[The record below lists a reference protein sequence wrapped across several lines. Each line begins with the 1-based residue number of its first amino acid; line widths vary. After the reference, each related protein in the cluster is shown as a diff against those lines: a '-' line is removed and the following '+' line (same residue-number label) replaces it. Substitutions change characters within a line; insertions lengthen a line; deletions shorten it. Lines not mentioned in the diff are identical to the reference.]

1 MLRSLN
7 GCREMNNFGT
17 ADMVSPLRR
26 VLVKNPTAAM
36 ATADPKIWHY
46 SAPLS
51 QDLLHRDHA
60 ALIAIL
66 ENYGAEVL
74 YLEQDSLELA
84 DAVFTHDVSLVT
96 PHGAVICRMG
106 KTLRR
111 GEQEWHQNFYTQ
123 QQVPILGT
131 IQAPGTVEAGDCVW
145 LDAKTLLVGLGFRTN
160 QSGMA
165 QLQEILGPHEVDIH
179 SFDLPV
185 YHGES
190 ACLHLMSILSM
201 LDHNLALI
209 CQSMLPVR
217 LLNLFVARKIEC
229 VPACEEEFQSSGTL
243 STNVLA
249 LGPRQCVVVD
259 GFPETHHRLREAGCS
274 LYPFSG
280 DELCLK
286 AEGGPTC
293 LTRPVL
299 RNA

>member
-1 MLRSLN
+1 MLRSSN

-17 ADMVSPLRR
+17 SDMVSPLRR
-26 VLVKNPTAAM
+26 VLVKKPGAAM
-36 ATADPKIWHY
+36 AAADPKVWHY
-46 SAPLS
+46 SGPLS
-51 QDLLHRDHA
+51 KDLLHRDHA

-66 ENYGAEVL
+66 ENYGAEIL
-74 YLEQDSLELA
+74 YLEQDPLELA
-84 DAVFTHDVSLVT
+84 DAVFTQDASLVT
-96 PHGAVICRMG
+96 PYGAVICRMG

-111 GEQEWHQNFYTQ
+111 GEQELHQIFYIQ
-123 QQVPILGT
+123 QHVPVLGT
-131 IQAPGTVEAGDCVW
+131 IESPGTVEAGDCVW

-160 QSGMA
+160 ESGMS
-165 QLQEILGPHEVDIH
+165 QLQEILSPHQVDIH

-185 YHGES
+185 YHGDA

-201 LDHNLALI
+201 LDHNLALV
-209 CQSMLPVR
+209 CRSMLPVR
-217 LLNLFVARKIEC
+217 LLNLFIARKIEC

-259 GFPETHHRLREAGCS
+259 GFSETHHRLREAGCT

-280 DELCLK
+280 TELCLK

-299 RNA
+299 RGT